1 MLTGVIVAVLF
12 ATIATSGDVRFI
24 DGAPSFARDP
34 AVEKPVVQ
42 PPVAVASA
50 ASTARTRAEVSPIFE
65 VIARV
70 VFSASLALAA
80 GLAAWFLWRHRPK
93 LRLRRPRRRVSADCD
108 VLDDAVAAI
117 TADADAQHAA
127 LRRGVPRNAIV
138 ECWLRLEAAVV
149 GAGVR
154 RNPADT
160 SAELTERVFAASDVD
175 PEAIMRLADLYREA
189 RFSDHTMSEDTRREA
204 IDALDLVHAGLR
216 SGRDL
221 VVTTA

>member
-1 MLTGVIVAVLF
+1 MLTGVTVAVLF
-12 ATIATSGDVRFI
+12 ATIATSGAVRFI

-34 AVEKPVVQ
+34 AVEKPVLTPSTGVM
-42 PPVAVASA
+42 PAVP
-50 ASTARTRAEVSPIFE
+50 TDRTRSEVSPIFE
-65 VIARV
+65 LIARALFIACLV
-70 VFSASLALAA
+70 LAV
-80 GLAAWFLWRHRPK
+80 GLTAWFVWRHRPRF
-93 LRLRRPRRRVSADCD
+93 RLRRPRRPVSIDFD
-108 VLDDAVAAI
+108 VLDDAAAAI

-127 LRRGVPRNAIV
+127 LRRGAPRNAIV

-160 SAELTERVFAASDVD
+160 STELTERVLASYDVD
-175 PEAIMRLADLYREA
+175 PEAIRRLANLYREA
-189 RFSDHTMSEDTRREA
+189 RFSDHAMSEHSRREA

-216 SGRDL
+216 SGRDR